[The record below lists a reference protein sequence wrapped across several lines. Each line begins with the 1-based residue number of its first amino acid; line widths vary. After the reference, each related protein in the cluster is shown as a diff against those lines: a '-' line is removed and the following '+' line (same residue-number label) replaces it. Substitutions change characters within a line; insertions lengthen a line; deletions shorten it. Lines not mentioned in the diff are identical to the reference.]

1 MLAVFSEPDAAMT
14 LLDFQLVTLAG
25 AGAGEHRPARAPR
38 APVRPPLRRS
48 VALLVDSFMF
58 ALVMMAAL
66 LVMGAF
72 FVGEGFLW
80 VQRATFVVLGLAP
93 VAFLFALLDARL
105 ARSSVGDLLLELRS
119 DPTPGELREPI
130 ARALNDPSLE
140 LAYWLPQFGSWT
152 DSGRQGG
159 PAAPRG
165 DGQATT
171 VIDRGGEHVAALIHD
186 PIAQNE
192 PELLDAVGAAA
203 IARERPPARRA
214 AGASRGAG
222 EDRASG

>member
-1 MLAVFSEPDAAMT
+1 
-14 LLDFQLVTLAG
+14 
-25 AGAGEHRPARAPR
+25 
-38 APVRPPLRRS
+38 
-48 VALLVDSFMF
+48 MF

-119 DPTPGELREPI
+119 DPRRGLRELI

-140 LAYWLPQFGSWT
+140 LAYWLPQFELDRFG
-152 DSGRQGG
+152 GRGG

-165 DGQATT
+165 SRATT

-186 PIAQNE
+186 PSLQNE

-203 IARERPPARRA
+203 AIALRWPPARRA